1 MPRAFHIPGIIFL
14 FCAFVLLFLVSI
26 SLPFLTAL
34 DFARV
39 HFNEGTPTVGTDT
52 NPIKELRVSPGCDG
66 ILNAL
71 SSEALTSISQSLC
84 VGSVWNLVSPWTE
97 GTSYCSAQ
105 N

>member
-66 ILNAL
+66 NFECVIERGADFD
-71 SSEALTSISQSLC
+71 SQSLC

-97 GTSYCSAQ
+97 RTSYCSAQ